1 MSKKL
6 LRILRMIS
14 QDLKETELYSE
25 EVVEGAAAEE
35 PDLFDIGDELA
46 ALESSE
52 RLEEEELDILRSLVA
67 YILMRDNTFDRE
79 DVYSLVFAGGKR
91 ILWN

>member
-6 LRILRMIS
+6 LKILRMIT

-25 EVVEGAAAEE
+25 EVVESVVAEE

-46 ALESSE
+46 VLESSE

>member
-1 MSKKL
+1 
-6 LRILRMIS
+6 MIS

>member
-1 MSKKL
+1 
-6 LRILRMIS
+6 MIT

-25 EVVEGAAAEE
+25 EVVESVVAEE

-46 ALESSE
+46 VLESSE